1 MYTVTRIYVSPTEN
15 TPMVAVP
22 SVGWFPTVELAMEHA
37 ETSQPPERTT
47 TWNYELTNTD
57 SQLRSW
63 RFGAV
68 ADTNHV
74 SAVAVHPE
82 DVTPEQAR
90 HTWVRTVA
98 KTQAANAELLQR
110 KSALLASA
118 TKRPTPTYLTE
129 QQALGLINTRR
140 QQAGQVPITQA
151 RMAQLKA
158 KAKAVRSTQV

>member
-1 MYTVTRIYVSPTEN
+1 MYAVTRIYVSPTEN

-22 SVGWFPTVELAMEHA
+22 SVGTFPTVELAMEHA

-47 TWNYELTNTD
+47 TWSYELTNTD

-68 ADTNHV
+68 AGTNHA

-98 KTQAANAELLQR
+98 KAQAANVELLQR

-140 QQAGQVPITQA
+140 QQAGRQPYTPE
-151 RMAQLKA
+151 RMAQLA
-158 KAKAVRSTQV
+158 ARARTHRA